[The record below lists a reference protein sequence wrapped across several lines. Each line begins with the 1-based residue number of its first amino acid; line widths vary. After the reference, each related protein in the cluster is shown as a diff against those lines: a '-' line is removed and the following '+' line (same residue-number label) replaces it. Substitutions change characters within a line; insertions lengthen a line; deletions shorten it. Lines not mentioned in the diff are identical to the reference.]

1 MGGVCLDW
9 GGGGV
14 GWDFIIGDGDLKRI
28 FKIIIIIN
36 INKNAKITQT
46 CHLVVS
52 EALTSSA
59 VGLAV

>member
-9 GGGGV
+9 GGGGA

-28 FKIIIIIN
+28 LKIII

-52 EALTSSA
+52 EALTSFA

>member
-28 FKIIIIIN
+28 FKNN
-36 INKNAKITQT
+36 IKNAKIIQT
-46 CHLVVS
+46 CLLAVS

>member
-9 GGGGV
+9 RGGGA
-14 GWDFIIGDGDLKRI
+14 GWDFVIGDGDLKRI
-28 FKIIIIIN
+28 SKIII

-46 CHLVVS
+46 CLLVVS

>member
-9 GGGGV
+9 GGGGA
-14 GWDFIIGDGDLKRI
+14 GWDFVIGDGDLKRI
-28 FKIIIIIN
+28 SKIIII

-46 CHLVVS
+46 CLLVVS